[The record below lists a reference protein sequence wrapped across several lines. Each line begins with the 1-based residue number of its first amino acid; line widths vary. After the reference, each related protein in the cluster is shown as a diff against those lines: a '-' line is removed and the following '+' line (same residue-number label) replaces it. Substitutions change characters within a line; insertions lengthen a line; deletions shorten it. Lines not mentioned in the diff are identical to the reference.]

1 MNKIYLIKSDS
12 YQLLNDKINELVGDI
27 QNVSDFSLS
36 EVTINDVIEDA
47 GYFGLFDSKKAVI
60 VHDVKYF
67 GGKFLYEDDTNK
79 LNEFLS
85 NIDDILIL
93 FICEEISKDKAITKR
108 MIEIG
113 AEIID
118 INSKESQS
126 KYIDEYCKKHE
137 LVIDNNI
144 IDIIMQNAMNDLD
157 VFLQEINRLS
167 LISKRITKEIVDK
180 YSVKSNIDDVSFDFS
195 NAVIDKNFAKAFD
208 LLDQLLDNGT
218 EPVSIIGLLANSYT
232 NIYMVKDAVNHG
244 LTDDEI
250 AKVLGYSNSKRVFV
264 MKKNG
269 NKYDLDTLKN
279 IILKLSD
286 LDIKIKTG
294 LNPVYEIKEF
304 LLNL

>member
-12 YQLLNDKINELVGDI
+12 YQLLNEKIEEIVGDI
-27 QNVSDFSLS
+27 QNISNFSLS
-36 EVTINDVIEDA
+36 ESTINDVIDDA
-47 GYFGLFDSKKAVI
+47 GYFGLFDSEKAVI

-85 NIDDILIL
+85 NVDDLLII
-93 FICEEISKDKAITKR
+93 FICEEISKDKTITKR
-108 MIEIG
+108 MIELG

-137 LVIDNNI
+137 IVIDNNV
-144 IDIIMQNAMNDLD
+144 IDIITQNSMNDLD

-167 LISKRITKEIVDK
+167 IISKHITKDLVDK
-180 YSVKSNIDDVSFDFS
+180 YSVQSNIDDVSFDFS
-195 NAVIDKNFAKAFD
+195 NAVVDKNFAKCFD
-208 LLDQLLDNGT
+208 LLDQLLANGT
-218 EPVSIIGLLANSYT
+218 EPVSIIGLLANSFT
-232 NIYMVKDAVNHG
+232 NIYMVKDAVSHG

-269 NKYDLDTLKN
+269 SKYDLDTLKN

-294 LNPVYEIKEF
+294 LNPAYEIKEF